1 MKKELKMST
10 ILSGI
15 RDFFK
20 RVGHFI
26 KNMWKLFK
34 MALFNKVKYKTVDE
48 AINGYS
54 FDFGYLYNLE
64 LAKLKEMVD
73 YFTKYGISADND
85 KYIRQMKLAIR
96 LLEIII
102 EEDGFYYQWPS
113 GTEFDDVKSLKKE
126 LPKYVCTVKINAKNA
141 DRFVRNEKEKDF
153 YVNRYPHELYLLK
166 AKYLYHK
173 LRNDF
178 EQTWWD

>member
-1 MKKELKMST
+1 MST
-10 ILSGI
+10 ILSRI
-15 RDFFK
+15 RGFFVK
-20 RVGHFI
+20 VGHFI
-26 KNMWKLFK
+26 SNLWKVFK
-34 MALFNKVKYKTVDE
+34 FALFNKVKYNTIDE
-48 AINGYS
+48 CINGYA

-85 KYIRQMKLAIR
+85 LYIKQMKLAIR
-96 LLEIII
+96 LLKIII
-102 EEDGFYYQWPS
+102 EEGGYHFEHNIDNNGSEKF
-113 GTEFDDVKSLKKE
+113 TDLN
-126 LPKYVCTVKINAKNA
+126 KYVCDVNVNVKNA
-141 DRFVRNEKEKDF
+141 DRFVANKYERDF

-166 AKYLYHK
+166 ARYLYHK